1 MGLFYGNLIPGAYAM
16 LLGLVFGY
24 IAYKTRSLW
33 TAIIMDMINNS
44 IATIAQFIKKMFH
57 QQQIFL

>member
-1 MGLFYGNLIPGAYAM
+1 M